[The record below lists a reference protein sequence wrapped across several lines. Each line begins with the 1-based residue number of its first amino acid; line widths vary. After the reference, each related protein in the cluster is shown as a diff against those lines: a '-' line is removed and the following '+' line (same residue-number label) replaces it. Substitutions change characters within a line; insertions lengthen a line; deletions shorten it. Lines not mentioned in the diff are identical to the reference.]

1 VVRRYRF
8 AAMNVIRDASQT
20 VGAALRRLGLTAD
33 VASGVAE
40 SSQPTPDPLDQLKK
54 LAELRDSDAITAA
67 EYEET
72 KRKLLA
78 KVSRDAAR

>member
-1 VVRRYRF
+1 MSITRE
-8 AAMNVIRDASQT
+8 ASHALGSVIR
-20 VGAALRRLGLTAD
+20 RMGLTPD

-40 SSQPTPDPLDQLKK
+40 SSQPPPDPLDQLKK
-54 LAELRDSDAITAA
+54 LAELRDSDAITPA

-72 KRKLLA
+72 KRRLLA